1 MSDRWPARA
10 HVRLSIGLALM
21 LVALCLLGQAGCAP
35 VWGRL
40 FPTATPTATPT
51 HTPTLAPTATP
62 TATVTPTATT
72 TPTATPS
79 PTATITRTPTRTP
92 TRTRTATITPSPTA
106 TATPVPQPTPDGVA
120 RLLRVPILMYH
131 YVSEPPPDADAIRR
145 DLSVAPQQFA
155 AQLAWLREA
164 GYTSI
169 TLHELTLA
177 LQMGYALPER
187 PVVLTFDDGYRDAYE
202 QAFPLLQEHGFV
214 GTFFLI
220 TSMADLGNPSY
231 VTWEQVSEMSA
242 AGMEMQAHCYS
253 HVDLRDRS
261 VDYLVWQVLGAKEAI
276 EARTHVPVR
285 FFCYPSGKYDG
296 RVMQVLHSAGY
307 WAAVT
312 LLEGVEQ
319 RSTDP
324 FEMQRIRVRG
334 GYDVETIARYVDRLV
349 GQDAGPQADE

>member
-1 MSDRWPARA
+1 
-10 HVRLSIGLALM
+10 
-21 LVALCLLGQAGCAP
+21 
-35 VWGRL
+35 
-40 FPTATPTATPT
+40 
-51 HTPTLAPTATP
+51 
-62 TATVTPTATT
+62 
-72 TPTATPS
+72 
-79 PTATITRTPTRTP
+79 
-92 TRTRTATITPSPTA
+92 
-106 TATPVPQPTPDGVA
+106 
-120 RLLRVPILMYH
+120 MYH

-145 DLSVAPQQFA
+145 DLSVAPQQFT

-169 TLHELTLA
+169 TLRELTLA

-220 TSMADLGNPSY
+220 TSMADMGNPSY

-253 HVDLRDRS
+253 HMDLRGRS

-312 LLEGVEQ
+312 LIEGVEQ
-319 RSTDP
+319 RSTAP
-324 FEMQRIRVRG
+324 FELQRIRVRG
-334 GYDVETIARYVDRLV
+334 GYDTETIASYVERQV
-349 GQDAGPQADE
+349 GQDPGPQAYE